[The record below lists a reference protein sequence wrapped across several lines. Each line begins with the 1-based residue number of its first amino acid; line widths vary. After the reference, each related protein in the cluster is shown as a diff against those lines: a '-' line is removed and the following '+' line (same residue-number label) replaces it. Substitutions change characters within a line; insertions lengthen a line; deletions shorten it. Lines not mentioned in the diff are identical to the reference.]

1 MAPATSRRRLHDWR
15 YLIPLAIGLVVTLV
29 LARVEDKA
37 PVDIGG
43 RSAAWVLW
51 AFLVIL
57 AALPFFSA
65 AAGTRWERLTDWLL
79 AVFFALPFWL
89 LAGGMVFDMWNRKRD
104 TSEGQWMMA
113 SISMREP
120 ARRSYHLQGRLEQG
134 AALTVDFNTLE
145 NLKRGD
151 RVWIKVH
158 PGALGRPWGSEWRGS
173 SPHGS

>member
-1 MAPATSRRRLHDWR
+1 MAPGTRRRRLHDWR
-15 YLIPLAIGLVVTLV
+15 YVMPLAIGLVVSFV
-29 LARVEDKA
+29 LARIEDKA

-43 RSAAWVLW
+43 RSAAWVISG
-51 AFLVIL
+51 FLLLL
-57 AALPFFSA
+57 AALPFFST

-79 AVFFALPFWL
+79 AMFFAMPFWL

-104 TSEGQWMMA
+104 TSEGQWITA

-134 AALTVDFNTLE
+134 TGLTVDFNTLE
-145 NLKRGD
+145 SVKHGD

-158 PGALGRPWGSEWRGS
+158 PGALGQPWGSEWRAT
-173 SPHGS
+173 PPD